1 MFLKRRKYTL
11 LIVEDEIS
19 LRHALRD
26 KFIRKGFYV
35 LEAKDGKEGLILA
48 LKKEPDMI
56 LLDIIMPKMN
66 GMVMLKKLRQASKWG
81 RSVSVILLSNL
92 GGDDE
97 EMMAEIGKD
106 RLADYLVK
114 SNWSLDDVVKKVRG
128 KLL

>member
-1 MFLKRRKYTL
+1 MVLKKRKYTL